1 MPTRLL
7 RDKNMNINKF
17 RNARKGIST
26 TIASIFMLLL
36 MFAAMIG
43 LITTFFNYNLSAKEQ
58 MDIDQERA
66 KEKIVLSSIEVN
78 SESMITNV
86 TINNTGSIDVTIRA
100 LYEKANG
107 ETILLFDPY
116 TYSESKIA
124 PTESLVIDIPESIPE
139 ILFDNR
145 TQIVAAT
152 ERGTKTLD
160 NVPELVYGPV
170 EPPFD
175 YDPTKLYVGPLMLKF
190 DDFFYHKTDRNGNL
204 DPSETWHPGWIVDEK
219 GYYAWNITVMN
230 IDNRN
235 LTIYRFSSFNLVP
248 TNSPSVLS
256 WYLEPTDQINS
267 QQFLMINQT
276 ESITYIWNA
285 VRDPSDP
292 NPDAT
297 RLTLS
302 DCTCMVFLTF
312 FGVFHEADG
321 TETPYAQTI
330 PFEASVTVR

>member
-1 MPTRLL
+1 
-7 RDKNMNINKF
+7 
-17 RNARKGIST
+17 
-26 TIASIFMLLL
+26 MLLL
-36 MFAAMIG
+36 MFAAIIG
-43 LITTFFNYNLSAKEQ
+43 IITAFFNFNLSAKEQ
-58 MDIDQERA
+58 MDIELDRA
-66 KEKIVLSSIEVN
+66 KEKIVLSKIEVN
-78 SESMITNV
+78 NESKISNV
-86 TINNTGSIDVTIRA
+86 VVNNTGSIDVTIRA

-107 ETILLFDPY
+107 ETRFLFDPS
-116 TYSESKIA
+116 TYSEAKIE
-124 PTESLVIDIPESIPE
+124 PTESLVIDIPVE

-145 TQIVAAT
+145 TQIIATT

-160 NVPELVYGPV
+160 YVPELVYGPI

-190 DDFFYHKTDRNGNL
+190 DDFFYHKTDKNGNL
-204 DPSETWHPGWIVDEK
+204 DPTETWHPGWIVDEK

-230 IDNRN
+230 IDTRN

-267 QQFLMINQT
+267 QKFLMVNQT

-285 VRDPSDP
+285 PRDPSIP
-292 NPDAT
+292 NPSAT

-321 TETPYAQTI
+321 TDTPYAQTI